1 MSPHILFVANEVL
14 GWRTYADQFEAAAL
28 DRTDV
33 KVTVYR
39 RRPSKMLMR
48 LARRHADT
56 AVSRWFRPFD
66 PITLHGGRLGK
77 DIRQQVMQHRP
88 DLVHFAAHWPAGALP
103 RGEGAPPFTLAL
115 DATRASISRDLP
127 LAGWRAGEIETEAN
141 VCRRASRVFPMSGW
155 VARSLEADYGVSSD
169 HIMVAPPSLGRSRWP
184 KPAACDG
191 TPAQI
196 LFVGNDLAR
205 KGARRLAAWVEGPL
219 AGRCHLTIVSGDTAT
234 PPDGPNITFLGR
246 VDHQKIIEEILP
258 KMDVFCLPTRL
269 DMSPFVVV
277 EAAAAGLPVVA
288 SRIGGME
295 DLVLDGQTGFLPDA
309 GDDQG
314 FLEALTTLIGDGARR
329 RQMGRAAAEHAERHF
344 DGTRNFHALLDQLAE
359 IATTEGRA

>member
-39 RRPSKMLMR
+39 RRPAKMLMR

-77 DIRQQVMQHRP
+77 DIRQQVMLHRP

-103 RGEGAPPFTLAL
+103 RGDGAPPFTLAL

-141 VCRRASRVFPMSGW
+141 VCRRARRVFPMSRW
-155 VARSLEADYGVSSD
+155 AARSLEADYGVPSD
-169 HIMVAPPSLGRSRWP
+169 RVVVAPPSLGRSRWP

-191 TPAQI
+191 APAQI

-205 KGARRLAAWVEGPL
+205 KGAHRLAEWVEGPL

-246 VDHQKIIEEILP
+246 VDHQKIIENIFP

-344 DGTRNFHALLDQLAE
+344 NGTRNFHALLDQLAE
-359 IATTEGRA
+359 IATREARA